1 MCTLI
6 AIDEINNKAIKFD
19 ETILMGQSFIP
30 SKLRVK
36 KTTNDAFAIIT
47 NVIQILLKKS
57 KSNKEKIIKVRNP
70 KLNTS
75 LLM

>member
-1 MCTLI
+1 MKRYLWASIYAKQTQG
-6 AIDEINNKAIKFD
+6 EKN
-19 ETILMGQSFIP
+19 
-30 SKLRVK
+30 
-36 KTTNDAFAIIT
+36 TNDAFAMIT
-47 NVIQILLKKS
+47 NVIQTLLKKS